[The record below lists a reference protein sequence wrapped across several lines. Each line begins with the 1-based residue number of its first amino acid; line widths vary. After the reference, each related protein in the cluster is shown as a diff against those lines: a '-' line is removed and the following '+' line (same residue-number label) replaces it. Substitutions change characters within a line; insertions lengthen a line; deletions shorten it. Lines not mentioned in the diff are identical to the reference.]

1 MLNSGQNFNRTSI
14 RSQLIALIDIMSEPM
29 QLKLLRF
36 LEKRFKRIRSGN
48 KKAERRGDSRKQ
60 CLIPVDYLVKG
71 QIFNSYILDI
81 SAYGVFIETDLTFES
96 GLDIRLTFSLPDQK
110 KPFNLNGEIVWSGA
124 QGFGV
129 KFNYISKHHMDIVKN
144 FAEQAQRIYEII
156 S

>member
-1 MLNSGQNFNRTSI
+1 MLNSSQNFSGTSI

-36 LEKRFKRIRSGN
+36 LEKRFKRIRAET
-48 KKAERRGDSRKQ
+48 KKTERRGDSRKQ

-71 QIFNSYILDI
+71 QIFKSYILDI
-81 SAYGVFIETDLTFES
+81 SAYGIFIETDLTFAS
-96 GLDIRLTFSLPDQK
+96 GIDIRLTFSLPDQK
-110 KPFNLNGEIVWSGA
+110 DPFNLNGEIVWSGS

-129 KFNYISKHHMDIVKN
+129 KFNYISQHHMDIVKN

-156 S
+156 T

>member
-1 MLNSGQNFNRTSI
+1 MLNSGQNFNSTPI
-14 RSQLIALIDIMSEPM
+14 RSQLIALIDIMSEAM

-36 LEKRFKRIRSGN
+36 LEKRFKRIRAGN
-48 KKAERRGDSRKQ
+48 KKAERRGDSRRQ

-71 QIFNSYILDI
+71 QIFKSYILDI
-81 SAYGVFIETDLTFES
+81 STYGVFIETDLTFAS

-110 KPFNLNGEIVWSGA
+110 DPFNLNGEIVWSGS

-129 KFNYISKHHMDIVKN
+129 KFNYISKDHMDIVQK
-144 FAEQAQRIYEII
+144 FAEQTQRIYEII

>member
-1 MLNSGQNFNRTSI
+1 MLNSGQNFSSTPI
-14 RSQLIALIDIMSEPM
+14 RSQLVALIDIMSEPM

-36 LEKRFKRIRSGN
+36 LEKRFKRIRAGN
-48 KKAERRGDSRKQ
+48 KKAERRGDSRRQ

-71 QIFNSYILDI
+71 QIFKSYILDI
-81 SAYGVFIETDLTFES
+81 STYGVFIETDLTFAS

-110 KPFNLNGEIVWSGA
+110 DPFNLNGEIVWSGS

-129 KFNYISKHHMDIVKN
+129 KFNYISKHHMDIVKK

-156 S
+156 T

>member
-1 MLNSGQNFNRTSI
+1 MLNSGQNFNNTPT

-36 LEKRFKRIRSGN
+36 LEKRFKRIRSEN
-48 KKAERRGDSRKQ
+48 DKSERRGDSRRQ

-71 QIFNSYILDI
+71 QIFQSYILDI
-81 SAYGVFIETDLTFES
+81 STYGVFIETDLTFAS
-96 GLDIRLTFSLPDQK
+96 GLDIRLTFTIPDQK
-110 KPFNLNGEIVWSGA
+110 TPFNLNGEIVWSGS